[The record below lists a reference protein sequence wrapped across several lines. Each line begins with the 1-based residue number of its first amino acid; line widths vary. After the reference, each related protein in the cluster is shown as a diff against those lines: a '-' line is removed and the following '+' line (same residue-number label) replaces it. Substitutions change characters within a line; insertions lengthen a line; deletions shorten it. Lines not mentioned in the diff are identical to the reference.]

1 MTNNV
6 SRAAMSL
13 VGVGAMTAG
22 EGERPGEKSSSG
34 EKGNVR
40 DRWIKM
46 GSFRCVAHH
55 LHSTSFS
62 LPHLLVSTQKL
73 RFEGSP

>member
-13 VGVGAMTAG
+13 VGVGAITAG

-40 DRWIKM
+40 DRLIKV
-46 GSFRCVAHH
+46 SLFRCVAHQH
-55 LHSTSFS
+55 SFS
-62 LPHLLVSTQKL
+62 FAP
-73 RFEGSP
+73 SPDFDTKAPV